1 VARLPKKLRRTYS
14 PNQVVALNVARAR
27 ALRGW
32 TQEEAAAALAP
43 YLGTRWS
50 VASFSAIERSTAG
63 SRVKQFSADEL
74 LALSR
79 GFGLPIGWFF
89 VPPPPSEKAGLH
101 TPDAGMRGQE
111 MTTLVDAVLGTPES
125 LEPWREAL
133 FAYAVEVARV
143 HGDMKTGPGVSG
155 GRDPDADLGPMPMMR
170 AAIELREAF
179 GDVDEARDVLTRL
192 TRLLDHL
199 GAPETSA
206 PRVGTR
212 TGVRS
217 ASQRGRPARRRTNRH
232 ET

>member
-63 SRVKQFSADEL
+63 TRVKQFSADEL
-74 LALSR
+74 VGLSR

-111 MTTLVDAVLGTPES
+111 MTTLVDAVLSTPES
-125 LEPWREAL
+125 FEPWRDAL
-133 FAYAVEVARV
+133 IAYAVEVARV
-143 HGDMKTGPGVSG
+143 QGDTKTDAGGSG
-155 GRDPDADLGPMPMMR
+155 GREPDTDLGTMPMMR
-170 AAIELREAF
+170 AATELREVF
-179 GDVDEARDVLTRL
+179 GNVDEARDVLTRL
-192 TRLLDHL
+192 TRVLDHL
-199 GAPETSA
+199 GSPETRASGA
-206 PRVGTR
+206 GTR

-217 ASQRGRPARRRTNRH
+217 ANERGRPARRRTSRH

>member
-1 VARLPKKLRRTYS
+1 VARLSKLRRTYT

-63 SRVKQFSADEL
+63 TRVKQFSADEL
-74 LALSR
+74 VALSR

-111 MTTLVDAVLGTPES
+111 MTTLVDAVLGTSES
-125 LEPWREAL
+125 FEPWREAL
-133 FAYAVEVARV
+133 FAYAVDVARV
-143 HGDMKTGPGVSG
+143 HGDTETSGSG
-155 GRDPDADLGPMPMMR
+155 GRDPDADLGVMPMLR

-192 TRLLDHL
+192 ARFLDHL
-199 GAPETSA
+199 GAPETPA

-212 TGVRS
+212 TGARS
-217 ASQRGRPARRRTNRH
+217 ANQRGRPARRRTSRH